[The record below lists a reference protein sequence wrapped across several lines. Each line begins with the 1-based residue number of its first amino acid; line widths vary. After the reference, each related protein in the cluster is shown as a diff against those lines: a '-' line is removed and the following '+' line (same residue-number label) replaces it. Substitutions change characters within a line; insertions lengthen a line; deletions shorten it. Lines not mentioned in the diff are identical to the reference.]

1 MDYYSRVIKRLH
13 KNREIRIDS
22 EINLRRTLNYV
33 GVLYP
38 SGSPCS
44 SYFNYEGWSLEGDL
58 RVNKFNDLS
67 KVQKWE
73 F

>member
-1 MDYYSRVIKRLH
+1 MDYYSREIKRLH
-13 KNREIRIDS
+13 QNREIRIDS

-33 GVLYP
+33 GVLAP

-44 SYFNYEGWSLEGDL
+44 SYFNHQGWSLKEDL
-58 RVNKFNDLS
+58 TVNKFKDLS
-67 KVQKWE
+67 EVQKWE

>member
-1 MDYYSRVIKRLH
+1 MDYYSREITRLR
-13 KNREIRIDS
+13 KNTEIRIDS

-33 GVLYP
+33 GVLAP

-44 SYFNYEGWSLEGDL
+44 SYFNHEGWSLEGDL
-58 RVNKFNDLS
+58 KVNKFKDLS